1 MQTFQPALPPF
12 SAIAAIFVFVYVLG
26 IPVAMMVALWKNKKH
41 LHDKDS
47 PKHYVVHSAL
57 GGLYEQYEPR
67 YWFFEIFLLLN
78 KTLMCGGLVMAAPGT
93 PLQVMAAVLI
103 MLMHLLFV
111 LKMSPYVAGTEDLT
125 SFVSSLTL
133 LLTTIGGFALKT
145 NDPDNPAMQADI
157 ITMFLLTLAG
167 ASMIFNVGT
176 MVFLDC
182 GMLERI
188 RGWKKIGG
196 NVAVGQKEIVA
207 GKSRKSPSK
216 TKVNPESPA
225 GAAGAGAGG
234 DEEEL
239 NALRDWGNYNNQ
251 KPN

>member
-1 MQTFQPALPPF
+1 
-12 SAIAAIFVFVYVLG
+12 
-26 IPVAMMVALWKNKKH
+26 
-41 LHDKDS
+41 
-47 PKHYVVHSAL
+47 
-57 GGLYEQYEPR
+57 
-67 YWFFEIFLLLN
+67 
-78 KTLMCGGLVMAAPGT
+78 MAAPGT